1 MATVP
6 SLASEE
12 GSLVDKANTKSAI
25 WKYFSFVADDNGKPS
40 NIEKLQC
47 KVCRATVSTIRHEIS
62 KLIST

>member
-25 WKYFSFVADDNGKPS
+25 GSISVL
-40 NIEKLQC
+40 LQTTM
-47 KVCRATVSTIRHEIS
+47 ANHPT
-62 KLIST
+62 